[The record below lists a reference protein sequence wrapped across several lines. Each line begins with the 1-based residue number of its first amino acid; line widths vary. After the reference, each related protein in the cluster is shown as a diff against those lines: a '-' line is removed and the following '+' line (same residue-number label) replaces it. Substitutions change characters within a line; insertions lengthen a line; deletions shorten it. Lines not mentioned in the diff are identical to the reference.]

1 MSTEVVKVKSGDLEK
16 MIVKRLVE
24 AGMGQEEAA
33 TVADVLVFAELR
45 GVASHGVVR
54 VEHYTNRIRAGGI
67 NLDPGFRVEYV
78 KPNIGRLDA
87 KGGMGHVAG
96 VIAAREAIR
105 VAQEYGMAMIGIC
118 NSSHNGA
125 LAYYAQMALDA
136 RMASLV
142 CVNTDPLVVP
152 FGGRFSFTG
161 SNPLAFGYPGRKE
174 DMLIDMATSQV
185 PWGKVI
191 NHRLSKEPMPAGLV
205 QDADGNPTTDADK
218 AVSLTPF
225 GGVKGWGVNLMVEA
239 LTGLLVGGVFGPH
252 VSKMYAD
259 IDKYRNVSNFIMVI
273 DPSAFYGGSDA
284 YLDVAQ
290 AMFDEIHAQ
299 PPTAGFSKVMI
310 PGEIERERIKQYRAE
325 GIPVPKAIYDFLA
338 K

>member
-1 MSTEVVKVKSGDLEK
+1 MDTINVMADDLRR

-24 AGMGQEEAA
+24 AGLGESESA

-67 NLDPGFRVEYV
+67 NLKPGFKVEFV
-78 KPNIGRLDA
+78 KPTVGRLDA

-96 VIAAREAIR
+96 HLAASEAIR
-105 VAQEYGMAMIGIC
+105 VAKKEGMAAVGIL

-136 RMASLV
+136 RMAALV
-142 CVNTDPLVVP
+142 CTHTDRLVVP

-174 DMLIDMATSQV
+174 DILVDMATSEI

-191 NHRLSKEPMPAGLV
+191 NHRLQKKPLPAGLV
-205 QDADGNPTTDADK
+205 QDADGNPTTDPDK

-225 GGVKGWGVNLMVEA
+225 GGPKGYSVNIMVEC

-252 VSKMYAD
+252 LAKMYEGLDAH
-259 IDKYRNVSNFIMVI
+259 RNIANFILVI
-273 DPSAFYGGSDA
+273 NPAVFYGGADA

-290 AMFDEIHAQ
+290 RMIDEIHAQ
-299 PPTAGFSKVMI
+299 SPADGFERVMI
-310 PGEIERERIKQYRAE
+310 PGEIERVNMARNESL
-325 GIPVPKAIYDFLA
+325 GIPIPKDIYEYLA